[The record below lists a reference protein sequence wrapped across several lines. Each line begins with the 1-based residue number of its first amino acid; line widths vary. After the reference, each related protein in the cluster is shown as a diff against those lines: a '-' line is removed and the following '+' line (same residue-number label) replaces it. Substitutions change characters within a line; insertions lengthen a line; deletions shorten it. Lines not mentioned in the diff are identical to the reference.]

1 MSSNDDR
8 KAGIIGAMGRYLDK
22 VESSKSFRNKEEEK
36 RKYATRPKKKKSTRK
51 CPSEY
56 QEHTALVGALRHT
69 GARFLHPNNN
79 ARSAVAARRA
89 KSMGMVRGA
98 SDLIVFTSP
107 PNRPDRKG
115 VCLEIKALDGRT
127 NQDQIEWL
135 KGMHEEGFLCFVV
148 WGAEAGVDLLK
159 TLGYM
164 KEFKRD
170 GCNTKRERAKLPGET
185 GKGKSGYE
193 EIQSISGGQ

>member
-1 MSSNDDR
+1 MSTDDDR
-8 KAGIIGAMGRYLDK
+8 RQSIMGAMGRYFNR

-36 RKYATRPKKKKSTRK
+36 RKYATQAKKKRKSTRG

-56 QEHTALVGALRHT
+56 QEHTALVGVLRHT

-89 KSMGMVRGA
+89 VSMGMVRGA
-98 SDLIVFTSP
+98 ADLIVFTTP

-115 VCLEIKALDGRT
+115 ICLEIKALDGRPT
-127 NQDQIEWL
+127 KDQIDWL
-135 KGMHEEGFLCFVV
+135 KGMHAEGYLCYVV
-148 WGAEAGVDLLK
+148 WGADAGVDLLK
-159 TLGYM
+159 ALGYL

-170 GCNTKRERAKLPGET
+170 GCTTKRERETIPGATSKRE
-185 GKGKSGYE
+185 SGYQ
-193 EIQSISGGQ
+193 EISSVP